1 MAGNEPDFDAIAD
14 ELHTLAP
21 QDFTAARNRHADAL
35 KKTDPQL
42 AKQVRA
48 LRRPTQAAWAAN
60 LLAHRHGDLVGQ
72 LLDLGQALRDA
83 QEHLAGDQLRT
94 LTEQRRQ
101 LVRALTGQAERDA
114 AEAGHPLGA
123 DAVAEVDRTLGAALA
138 DPDAARALAAGR
150 LTAPLDPVLWP
161 GAGKPDSGKPDAG
174 KPGSRKP
181 GAGKPDSGKPG
192 AGKPGSRKPGTG
204 AATKKA
210 AGTSPASARGSR
222 PTKAQAAAERR
233 RRREQEQA
241 RKALAGA
248 EQAADKAD
256 ARAADAARALDE
268 AESARRRAE
277 TEAEQARAALA
288 GAQHREALARERLTR
303 AEKQARSAEDA
314 ARTADDRAA
323 KAHEA
328 VQEAA
333 ERLRVSRSDD
343 DQQPG

>member
-42 AKQVRA
+42 AQQVRA

-83 QEHLAGDQLRT
+83 QEHLAGEQLRT

-161 GAGKPDSGKPDAG
+161 GAGKPDSGKP
-174 KPGSRKP
+174 
-181 GAGKPDSGKPG
+181 G

-210 AGTSPASARGSR
+210 AETSPVSARDSR

-248 EQAADKAD
+248 ERAADTAD

-277 TEAEQARAALA
+277 TEAGQARAALA
-288 GAQHREALARERLTR
+288 EAQDREALARERLTR
-303 AEKQARSAEDA
+303 AAKQARSAEDA

-323 KAHEA
+323 KAREA
-328 VQEAA
+328 LQEAA
-333 ERLRVSRSDD
+333 ERLRVSQSEDA
-343 DQQPG
+343 QQPG

>member
-21 QDFTAARNRHADAL
+21 QDFTTARNRHADAL

-83 QEHLAGDQLRT
+83 QEHLAGEQLRT

-161 GAGKPDSGKPDAG
+161 GAGKP
-174 KPGSRKP
+174 
-181 GAGKPDSGKPG
+181 
-192 AGKPGSRKPGTG
+192 GSRKPGTG

-210 AGTSPASARGSR
+210 AGTSPASARDSR

-256 ARAADAARALDE
+256 TRAAEASRALDE

-288 GAQHREALARERLTR
+288 EAQDREALARERLTR

-323 KAHEA
+323 KAHEG

-333 ERLRVSRSDD
+333 ERLRVSQSDD

>member
-161 GAGKPDSGKPDAG
+161 GAGKPDSGKP
-174 KPGSRKP
+174 
-181 GAGKPDSGKPG
+181 G